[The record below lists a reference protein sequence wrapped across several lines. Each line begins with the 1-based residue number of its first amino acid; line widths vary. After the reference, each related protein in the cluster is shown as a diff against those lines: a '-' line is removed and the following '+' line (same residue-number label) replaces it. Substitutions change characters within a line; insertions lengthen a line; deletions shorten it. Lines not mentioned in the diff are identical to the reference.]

1 MIIRHVYIGVG
12 GFPFCSASRKALFLG
27 TLEERCKKGTYPH
40 GSNNNLFLALWVLL
54 VKLEACFCCSVMYM
68 CIVEWRVIITTM
80 YYYLLSRR
88 KSLVMGTERTMDGHY
103 GATNFNFA

>member
-1 MIIRHVYIGVG
+1 MIIRHVLGWGFSILFGVAKGPVPGEFG
-12 GFPFCSASRKALFLG
+12 GAVQKR
-27 TLEERCKKGTYPH
+27 YPH
-40 GSNNNLFLALWVLL
+40 GSNNNLFLALWAF
-54 VKLEACFCCSVMYM
+54 VKLEACFCCSVMYV

>member
-1 MIIRHVYIGVG
+1 MIIRHVYIGGCG
-12 GFPFCSASRKALFLG
+12 GVFGVA
-27 TLEERCKKGTYPH
+27 KGLVPGEFGGAVQKRYPN

-54 VKLEACFCCSVMYM
+54 VKLEACFCCSVMYV